1 MAAVLAQQGIVR
13 GRVAGSLTTPTAAS
27 LGLVG
32 GLGVLDLREKTAPRL
47 GGRP

>member
-13 GRVAGSLTTPTAAS
+13 GRVAGLTTPTAAS